1 MSKHN
6 TNSIIAASITLF
18 AGLLMPAAAQAD
30 QYHYINIPA
39 GSRAADLG
47 GAYTAVSDDPT
58 GMLYNPAGIVYS
70 PGSNLSASM
79 NAYQTSKTTY
89 KNVLGGIY
97 NWERSSSTLLPN
109 FFGVVQPL
117 GKGVLGFSYA
127 MPNSTIED
135 QDQSFTDIA
144 TSLGI
149 AKEYI
154 INFNNEDKTYLIGP
168 SYAIE
173 LSKNLSFGATF
184 YFQYRHQQRISNII
198 TLYNG
203 DRLWN
208 NDYFQQEEYSL
219 LPILGM
225 TWSPL
230 DKWSFGATLSKPNII
245 GSDITRYQTCLGA
258 NGAAS
263 NALCSPNNI
272 VNHSIVASDKKYPYP
287 LKATLGAAWFANDA
301 LLLSADLIYHN
312 AIGSLDEK
320 RESTV
325 NLALGGEYYLSPHW
339 AVRGGLFTDYASTPD
354 LQPNF
359 TAYNQPEHIDLFGL
373 SASITH
379 FTRNS
384 SLTFG
389 MTHSQG
395 NGKAQIISG
404 NTTLQDAAL
413 QNLSIYLAA
422 SYSY

>member
-1 MSKHN
+1 MSKHSAKIFTVTSLGVLVN
-6 TNSIIAASITLF
+6 
-18 AGLLMPAAAQAD
+18 LLISGTTHAD

-39 GSRAADLG
+39 GNRAADFG
-47 GAYTAVSDDPT
+47 GAYTAVSDDPS

-89 KNVLGGIY
+89 KNVLGGVY

-135 QDQSFTDIA
+135 QDQSFSNVL
-144 TSLGI
+144 TSLGT
-149 AKEYI
+149 ATQYI

-173 LSKNLSFGATF
+173 LNKDLSFGATL
-184 YFQYRHQQRISNII
+184 YFQYRHQQRISNIVM
-198 TLYNG
+198 LYNS
-203 DRLWN
+203 DRYWS
-208 NDYFQQEEYSL
+208 NDYLQQEEYSL
-219 LPILGM
+219 LPIVGLM
-225 TWSPL
+225 WSPL
-230 DKWSFGATLSKPNII
+230 DKWSFGATLSKPNIM

-258 NGAAS
+258 NAAAAS
-263 NALCSPNNI
+263 GLCTPNNI
-272 VNHSIVASDKKYPYP
+272 VNHSIITSNQEYPYP
-287 LKATLGAAWFANDA
+287 LKATLGAAWFASDA
-301 LLLSADLIYHN
+301 LLLSADLVYHD
-312 AIGSLDEK
+312 AIGANDEK

-325 NLALGGEYYLSPHW
+325 NVAFGGEYYLSPRW
-339 AVRGGLFTDYASTPD
+339 AVRGGLFTDFASTPD
-354 LQPNF
+354 LQPGF

-389 MTHSQG
+389 LTHSQG

-404 NTTLQDAAL
+404 STTLQDASL